1 MYVNVK
7 SVTVLQ
13 MKAKSRLFV
22 DKMHFMIATTSRV
35 IFKPFHVP
43 FKGEPSISLTLM
55 TLIVFEGVNER
66 RIVRNPKIKSFQKL
80 LTYLFLLEFNGKLY
94 EMERQNKIHKTT
106 RVQTLWTKFN

>member
-43 FKGEPSISLTLM
+43 FKGEPSIFLTLM

-66 RIVRNPKIKSFQKL
+66 RIVRNPEIKSLQKYAINIPAAS
-80 LTYLFLLEFNGKLY
+80 TIYLIFVPDPTD
-94 EMERQNKIHKTT
+94 IS
-106 RVQTLWTKFN
+106 V